1 MLFRSRR
8 ILALWHA
15 GSAFEEPVVT
25 RVFSVE
31 HFCIAG
37 ALRWTV
43 WLCYNY
49 YTFLIMQL
57 VSNSHRGQNYVLHGG
72 VPVFL

>member
-1 MLFRSRR
+1 MKVKGQNKALHAFSLQMYSG
-8 ILALWHA
+8 LAVCWLCFWGACGHK
-15 GSAFEEPVVT
+15 EL
-25 RVFSVE
+25 FSVE
-31 HFCIAG
+31 HSCIAG

-57 VSNSHRGQNYVLHGG
+57 VSNSHRGQN
-72 VPVFL
+72 